1 MRVARLCLDDTSC
14 EARFRGKSVRMRA
27 KPFELLGLLA
37 ARSGQVVTTEDLAAL
52 WPPQGPSVWAVSSAL
67 REVRRSLAA
76 VDAADGV
83 RVEALR
89 GRGYRLTTASDVE
102 VLLPRALEID
112 PFVGRRA
119 ELDSLRQTLE
129 TAFSGHPKMVLVGG
143 AAGIGKSRLA
153 AELAS
158 LATARG
164 GAVLRGGC
172 REREDTAFRPWVEI
186 VEGLGNSFSAGSVT
200 SAVRPLA
207 PELGRV
213 LPAVRALSAESASVQ
228 REDPEMAR
236 LVLLDGFV
244 DLFDR
249 IAEERP
255 CLVIVEDLH
264 WADPSSLLVLR
275 ALATHGNGGPRL
287 VIGTY
292 RDGDVR
298 GSDSVADAVAALDR
312 EESVEVLRL
321 SPLSKQDS
329 LQLLESL
336 DMGPTLDG
344 RRDEFCRV
352 AGGNPFFLKELCRH
366 VQEGTDGIALPRQ
379 VERLIRR
386 RIDRRSREARD
397 VLAVASVVG
406 IEFRA
411 DLLRSLAVVDG
422 PVALADALDELARAR
437 LIRPPSRPG
446 HPHGFEHALTRQTA
460 YDGIP
465 SERRARLHLVVGE
478 RLEQELTGGEG
489 ETADSALNE
498 GAASLARH
506 FDAAA
511 AIGGAPRALRYR
523 RLAGAE
529 AYRRF
534 AFEQAAEHLRRAS
547 ELFERVD
554 VSDCDSDSAETPEE
568 QHCALLIDLSNAAR
582 MAGDGATAERARSD
596 ALALARELDDPRYL
610 ARCAASALLMPWKNA
625 ETAALH
631 EEALSKLSSE
641 PTPLRAIVLA
651 GLAQRLLDLPGTRP
665 RRQELV
671 REAIEI
677 TSASTDALARQY
689 VLEAAFAALNAQ
701 EFVEERF
708 GYATELL
715 ETGRAG
721 GGAWATVQGHMF
733 RRAVLLLRGQLAE
746 ARAELEEIAVLARR
760 HPWPRLQWAATSLR
774 FVDCFIDGRLEEAED
789 CATRAAEH
797 AQRTGQRTGM
807 IALVFQLPAL
817 RREQGRLSEILELV
831 EHFATGLPRFAW
843 GVDLV
848 RGQAGDRAAVRRLL
862 SETFDKREGLL
873 GHDSDVVRIVGLC
886 WLAAACA
893 EVGESHHAMS
903 LHDALAPAERSWAIA
918 VTGFNTFGSVGRALG
933 MTEALRGRWDRALV
947 HFERAYEEHGQP
959 GAALLRA
966 WSAFDL
972 AWALQG
978 RGHAPDADRAA
989 RLLDEADAAAQR
1001 LGLVALQRRI
1011 DGFTTT
1017 AAEGEVGR
1025 RAAALVR

>member
-1 MRVARLCLDDTSC
+1 MRVARLCLDDTLC
-14 EARFRGKSVRMRA
+14 EARFGGKSVPMRA

-37 ARSGQVVTTEDLAAL
+37 ARSGQVVTTQELAAL
-52 WPPQGPSVWAVSSAL
+52 WPPQGPSEWAVSSAL

-76 VDAADGV
+76 VDAADVV
-83 RVEALR
+83 RIEALR
-89 GRGYRLTTASDVE
+89 GRGYRLTTASHVE
-102 VLLPRALEID
+102 VLPARTSEVD

-119 ELDSLRQTLE
+119 ELDSLREALE
-129 TAFSGHPKMVLVGG
+129 TAFSGRPKMVLVGG
-143 AAGIGKSRLA
+143 AAGIGKTRLA

-164 GAVLRGGC
+164 GAVLRGRC
-172 REREDTAFRPWVEI
+172 REREETAFRPWAEI
-186 VEGLGNSFSAGSVT
+186 VDGLGDSFSPGSVT
-200 SAVRPLA
+200 SAVRSLA

-213 LPAVRALSAESASVQ
+213 LPAVRTLSADSAPVE

-236 LVLLDGFV
+236 LLLLDGFV

-255 CLVIVEDLH
+255 CLLIVEDLH

-275 ALATHGNGGPRL
+275 ALATHGTGGPRL
-287 VIGTY
+287 VVGTY
-292 RDGDVR
+292 RDGDVQ
-298 GSDSVADAVAALDR
+298 GSESVADAVAALDR

-321 SPLSKQDS
+321 SPLSERDS

-336 DMGPTLDG
+336 EVGPVLDG

-366 VQEGTDGIALPRQ
+366 VQEDTDGIALPRQ

-386 RIDRRSREARD
+386 RLDRRSREARD

-406 IEFRA
+406 VEFRA
-411 DLLRSLAVVDG
+411 DLLRSLGVVDG
-422 PVALADALDELARAR
+422 PVVLADALDELARAR

-446 HPHGFEHALTRQTA
+446 DPYGFEHALTRQTA
-460 YDGIP
+460 YDRIP
-465 SERRARLHLVVGE
+465 SGRRARLHLAVGE
-478 RLEQELTGGEG
+478 RLEQELTGRGARE
-489 ETADSALNE
+489 AVDSAVNE
-498 GAASLARH
+498 SAASLARH
-506 FDAAA
+506 FDAAV
-511 AIGGAPRALRYR
+511 AIGGAPRAFRYR

-529 AYRRF
+529 AFRRF

-547 ELFERVD
+547 ELFEGID
-554 VSDCDSDSAETPEE
+554 PSACDTDSSETPEE
-568 QHCALLIDLSNAAR
+568 QHCGLLIDLSNAAR
-582 MAGDGATAERARSD
+582 MAGDGETAERARSD

-651 GLAQRLLDLPGTRP
+651 GLAQRLLDLRGTRP
-665 RRQELV
+665 RRRELV

-677 TSASTDALARQY
+677 TNASTDTLARQY

-715 ETGRAG
+715 EMGRAG

-746 ARAELEEIAVLARR
+746 ARAELDEIAVLARR

-817 RREQGRLSEILELV
+817 RREQGRLPEILELI

-862 SETFDKREGLL
+862 SETFDQREGLL

-893 EVGESHHAMS
+893 EVGEPHHAAS
-903 LHDALAPAERSWAIA
+903 LHEALAPAERSWAIA
-918 VTGFNTFGSVGRALG
+918 ATGFNTFGSVGRALG
-933 MTEALRGRWDRALV
+933 MTEAVRGRWDLALV
-947 HFERAYEEHGQP
+947 HFERAYEEHRQP

-978 RGHAPDADRAA
+978 RGHDTDVDRAA
-989 RLLDEADAAAQR
+989 RLLDEADVLAQR

-1011 DGFTTT
+1011 ESLATV
-1017 AAEGEVGR
+1017 AAHAPER
-1025 RAAALVR
+1025 RAAAPVR